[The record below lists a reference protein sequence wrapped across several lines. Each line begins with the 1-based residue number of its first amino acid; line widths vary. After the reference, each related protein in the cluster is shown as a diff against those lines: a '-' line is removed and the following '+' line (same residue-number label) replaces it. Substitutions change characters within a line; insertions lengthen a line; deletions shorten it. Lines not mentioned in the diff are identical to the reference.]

1 MEKTLKNLSG
11 KLADYKR
18 FAIVLLAVGV
28 FFYLGV
34 IIPAVHEVKWHD
46 EAMAIT
52 SVVTLAT
59 SIFFFAKVKK
69 YKKIIN
75 EMTDDDI

>member
-1 MEKTLKNLSG
+1 MEKTLKDLSG
-11 KLADYKR
+11 RLADYKR

-34 IIPAVHEVKWHD
+34 IIPAVHQVKWHD
-46 EAMAIT
+46 EAMTIT
-52 SVVTLAT
+52 SALTLSA

-69 YKKIIN
+69 FRKMISD
-75 EMTDDDI
+75 MTDDDM

>member
-1 MEKTLKNLSG
+1 MEKTLKDLSG

-52 SVVTLAT
+52 SVLTLGT

-69 YKKIIN
+69 YKKMISD
-75 EMTDDDI
+75 MTDNDM